1 MKTRR
6 GGTAAPTA
14 PHRRTRVGL
23 LVGACAVPLVT
34 ATLTGLPSAGA
45 ATAGVVVPR
54 GPRALATPAVVTG
67 TTPGAGPEV
76 VATAEAETFSLAA
89 NLGRVQ
95 PAPGA
100 SAGAELLIWTN
111 GTATGTVQLP
121 RAATRLQVVWRG
133 DQCDGAPN
141 ATVDVDGRRV
151 AASAVT
157 STTFTTLTVDGN
169 WAAGGHRVGVG
180 FTNDRQAGCDRN
192 LRLDTIT
199 FTAAPV
205 VTTPTPLPV
214 GSNPLA
220 GARFWV
226 DPDSNARRE
235 AARST
240 GPAAAA
246 FAKIADQPS
255 TVWLGDWN
263 RTQDVR
269 RRVSDVVGAATATG
283 TVPVLALYAVPGRD
297 CGNHSAG
304 GLPDA
309 AAYGAW
315 VREVAAGIGTSRV
328 VVVLEPD
335 ALAQYDC
342 LSPTA
347 RGARSA
353 VLRDAVDVL
362 ARAPGAVTYLDA
374 GTSRWIPADT
384 MAQRLREAGV
394 ARARGF
400 ALNVSNFGTTDQ
412 EAAYGDRLSSL
423 LGGASYVV
431 DTSRNGNG
439 ADGTWCN
446 PPGRALGDPPT
457 SSTGRPHLDALLW
470 VKRVGES
477 DGECGRGEPAAGTW
491 WSSYALGLAQ
501 RARW

>member
-6 GGTAAPTA
+6 GRTAAPTA
-14 PHRRTRVGL
+14 SRPRTRVGL
-23 LVGACAVPLVT
+23 LGAAGAVALLA
-34 ATLTGLPSAGA
+34 ATLAAAPSASAGA
-45 ATAGVVVPR
+45 GLEVLRGSRVLAAPTVVAGTTAG
-54 GPRALATPAVVTG
+54 
-67 TTPGAGPEV
+67 AGLEV
-76 VATAEAETFSLAA
+76 VAAREAETLSLAST
-89 NLGRVQ
+89 LGRVQ
-95 PAPGA
+95 PHPGA

-111 GTATGTVQLP
+111 GTANGTVQLP
-121 RAATRLQVVWRG
+121 RAATHLQVVWRG
-133 DQCDGAPN
+133 DQCQGAPN
-141 ATVDVDGRRV
+141 ATVDVDGKRV
-151 AASAVT
+151 ATTTVT
-157 STTFTTLTVDGN
+157 STTFTTLTVRGN
-169 WAAGGHRVGVG
+169 WAAGSHRVAVG
-180 FTNDRQAGCDRN
+180 FTNDHQAGCDRN
-192 LRLDTIT
+192 LRLDELT
-199 FTAAPV
+199 FAAAPV
-205 VTTPTPLPV
+205 VTSPTPLPV

-235 AARST
+235 ATRST
-240 GPAAAA
+240 GSTAAA

-269 RRVSDVVGAATATG
+269 GRVSDVVRAATAAG
-283 TVPVLALYAVPGRD
+283 TVPVFALYAVPGRD

-315 VREVAAGIGTSRV
+315 IREVAAGIGTSRV

-342 LSPTA
+342 LPPTA
-347 RGARSA
+347 RGVRSA
-353 VLRDAVDVL
+353 VLRDAVGVL
-362 ARAPGAVTYLDA
+362 AGAPGAVTYLDA

-394 ARARGF
+394 GQARGF

-412 EAAYGDRLSSL
+412 EAAYGARLSSL

-439 ADGTWCN
+439 TDGTWCN
-446 PPGRALGDPPT
+446 PPGRALGAPPT
-457 SSTGRPHLDALLW
+457 ASTGRPNLDALLW

-491 WSSYALGLAQ
+491 WPSYALGLAQ